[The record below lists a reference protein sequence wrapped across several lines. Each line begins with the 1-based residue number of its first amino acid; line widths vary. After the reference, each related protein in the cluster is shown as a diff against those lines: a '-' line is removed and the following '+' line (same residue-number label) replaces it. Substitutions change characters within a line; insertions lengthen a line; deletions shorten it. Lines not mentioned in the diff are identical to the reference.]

1 MRVISGKG
9 ATVKQKASRP
19 RSGDF
24 VQVNQRP
31 SLGVELDSGRAWI
44 GVDQQ
49 VGHGS
54 GDALFALTDE
64 QYATALAG
72 EVLGDDFVMEC
83 WRGEHDDLLL
93 HYPGGRTFR
102 PERWSFARTR
112 RLPDPC
118 RGEVWWHLDALSEP
132 SDSTSVETS
141 RRLAAGTAVVEADDD
156 GVRTLTFA
164 LVGDGAYP
172 RPDALIGGLS
182 AGSTREQARTILGA
196 PVDAATDTFQ
206 IEGYPVR
213 LGFDDDGLVEV
224 ALERN
229 APVPPPGGQL
239 GVLLAAVGEPEA
251 GPAFQA
257 AAALAGNAHRR
268 WAGSSGFPRRLL
280 TFDGGVEMQVQDDL
294 VLSVR
299 VILSPEA
306 GDSSYRHVDDL
317 VPGATPPFT
326 RDSLREALGQP
337 LATSGRTDLCRYGH
351 LDLVVEHGVVGKH
364 GVLSEH
370 SGEVPTSITAVL
382 GAVTVSHG
390 INRWRS
396 GEFTTFLDVL
406 GRPSSNALVAQ
417 VSALPGVRVRLSK
430 GDVASVEIGTSK
442 HAAERFE
449 AFVDGMPGVPMIADI
464 AFSRP
469 ETFGDRDYVWEFEQG
484 WIHARTS
491 VGTRVTSITVAE
503 GAPAGFLV

>member
-1 MRVISGKG
+1 MGRK
-9 ATVKQKASRP
+9 KNDRP
-19 RSGDF
+19 DTKTF

-72 EVLGDDFVMEC
+72 EVLDDGFVMEC

-93 HYPGGRTFR
+93 YYPGGRTFR
-102 PERWSFARTR
+102 PERWAFARTR

-118 RGEVWWHLDALSEP
+118 RGEVWWHLDALGETPDSE
-132 SDSTSVETS
+132 SVETS
-141 RRLAAGTAVVEADDD
+141 RRLAAGTAVVEADDE
-156 GVRTLTFA
+156 GVHTMTFA
-164 LVGDGAYP
+164 LVGDSAYP
-172 RPDALIGGLS
+172 RPAALIGGLTV
-182 AGSTREQARTILGA
+182 GSTRERSRSILGA

-213 LGFDDDGLVEV
+213 LGFDDDSLVEV
-224 ALERN
+224 VLERN

-257 AAALAGNAHRR
+257 AAALASTTHRR

-280 TFDGGVEMQVQDDL
+280 TFDGGVEMQVQDDR

-317 VPGATPPFT
+317 VPGATWPFT
-326 RDSLREALGQP
+326 RDSLRAALGQP
-337 LATSGRTDLCRYGH
+337 IATGGRTDLYRYGR

-370 SGEVPTSITAVL
+370 SGEFPTSITAVL
-382 GAVTVSHG
+382 GGVTVSHG

-430 GDVASVEIGTSK
+430 GVVASVEIGTSK

-449 AFVDGMPGVPMIADI
+449 AFVDGMPGAPMITDI

-469 ETFGDRDYVWEFEQG
+469 EAFGDRDYVWEFEQG

-491 VGTRVTSITVAE
+491 DGTRVTSIAVT
-503 GAPAGFLV
+503 GGPPAGFLG

>member
-1 MRVISGKG
+1 MGRK
-9 ATVKQKASRP
+9 KNDRP
-19 RSGDF
+19 DTKTF

-31 SLGVELDSGRAWI
+31 SLGVEVDSGRPFI

-72 EVLGDDFVMEC
+72 EVLEDGFVMEC

-93 HYPGGRTFR
+93 FYPGGRSFR

-118 RGEVWWHLDALSEP
+118 RGEVWWHLDALGETP
-132 SDSTSVETS
+132 DSKSVETS
-141 RRLAAGTAVVEADDD
+141 RRLAADTAVVETDDD
-156 GVRTLTFA
+156 GVRSLTFA
-164 LVGDGAYP
+164 LVCDGAYP
-172 RPDALIGGLS
+172 RPVALIGGLT
-182 AGSTREQARTILGA
+182 AGSTREQARSILGT

-213 LGFDDDGLVEV
+213 LGFVDDGLVEV
-224 ALERN
+224 VLERN

-257 AAALAGNAHRR
+257 AAALAGGTHRR

-280 TFDGGVEMQVQDDL
+280 TFDGGVEMQVQDDR

-306 GDSSYRHVDDL
+306 GDSSYRHVEDL
-317 VPGATPPFT
+317 VPGAPWPFT
-326 RDSLREALGQP
+326 RDSLRAALGGP
-337 LATSGRTDLCRYGH
+337 VATSGRTDLYRYGR

-417 VSALPGVRVRLSK
+417 VSALPGVRVRVSK
-430 GDVASVEIGTSK
+430 GVVAAVEIGTNK

-449 AFVDGMPGVPMIADI
+449 AFVDGMPGAPMITDI

-469 ETFGDRDYVWEFEQG
+469 EAFGNHDYVWEFEQG

-491 VGTRVTSITVAE
+491 DGTRVTSITVA
-503 GAPAGFLV
+503 GVAPAGFLV